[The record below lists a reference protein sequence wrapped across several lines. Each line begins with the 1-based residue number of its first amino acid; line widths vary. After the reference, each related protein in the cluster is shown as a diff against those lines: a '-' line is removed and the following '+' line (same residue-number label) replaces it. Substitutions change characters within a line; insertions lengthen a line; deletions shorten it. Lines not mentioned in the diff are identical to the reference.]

1 MALESNPELRFALP
15 FVRTPLNL
23 NKYTFERVP
32 GLNAFVKESREAFTN
47 AAKPDATAAH
57 RLARDKHLA
66 RLATGSMVAT
76 WAYNLA
82 ENHMITGSGP
92 VGTQAKQARNVLRA
106 AEIQENSIVV
116 KDDQGKTHYYQ
127 ISRFDGFGT
136 IMGLV
141 TDLHA
146 FSKDVDEDTWEQAS
160 LALSIAISRQLLSK
174 TWATNARQ
182 VFDGV
187 LAPESN
193 NGQYWKNLFGS
204 VVPRL
209 VVDMGNFI
217 DPTVLET
224 RTYFDQILK
233 GLPKKSG
240 EQKLDIMAEPINRD
254 ASIYGFLSPIK
265 HKVKTDDP
273 LKLELVKIGLPLNT
287 VDNVIHV
294 GGISH
299 RLTPRQENF
308 IKRNIIFDTKNP
320 ISGLSF
326 RQTME
331 HIISG
336 KKIPR
341 FGVVPYEK
349 DFDSSKMTF
358 HQKGEMWQEQYN
370 AFKDLVMG
378 SLKLRN
384 EFPGLVDSIKRKQA
398 EKLLRETGQTESPT
412 GGFNLLPR

>member
-1 MALESNPELRFALP
+1 M
-15 FVRTPLNL
+15 
-23 NKYTFERVP
+23 NKYTFERIP
-32 GLNAFVKESREAFTN
+32 GLNGFVKESREAFTN

-82 ENHMITGSGP
+82 ENYMVADAVKITGSGH
-92 VGTQAKQARNVLRA
+92 VGSQAKQARDVLRA
-106 AEIQENSIVV
+106 ANIQENSIVV

-224 RTYFDQILK
+224 RTYFDQIRK

-240 EQKLDIMAEPINRD
+240 EQKLDIMAEPINKD

-308 IKRNIIFDTKNP
+308 IKRNIINETKDP
-320 ISGLSF
+320 VSGLSF

-341 FGVVPYEK
+341 IGILPYEK
-349 DFDSSKMTF
+349 DYDDSKMTF
-358 HQKGEMWQEQYN
+358 HEKGEIWQQNYN
-370 AFKDLVMG
+370 EFKDLVMD

-398 EKLLRETGQTESPT
+398 EKLLRETGETESPT

>member
-1 MALESNPELRFALP
+1 MLL
-15 FVRTPLNL
+15 
-23 NKYTFERVP
+23 
-32 GLNAFVKESREAFTN
+32 
-47 AAKPDATAAH
+47 
-57 RLARDKHLA
+57 
-66 RLATGSMVAT
+66 VADF
-76 WAYNLA
+76 
-82 ENHMITGSGP
+82 HSFM
-92 VGTQAKQARNVLRA
+92 
-106 AEIQENSIVV
+106 
-116 KDDQGKTHYYQ
+116 KD
-127 ISRFDGFGT
+127 
-136 IMGLV
+136 L
-141 TDLHA
+141 
-146 FSKDVDEDTWEQAS
+146 DEDTFEQGT

-182 VFDGV
+182 IFDGV

-209 VVDMGNFI
+209 VNDIGNFI

-224 RTYFDQILK
+224 RTYFDQIKK
-233 GLPKKSG
+233 GLPKKFG
-240 EQKLDIMAEPINRD
+240 EQKLDILADPINKD
-254 ASIYGFLSPIK
+254 ASIYGFLSPVA

-273 LKLELVKIGLPLNT
+273 LRLELVKIGLPLNT
-287 VDNVIHV
+287 VDKVVHV
-294 GGISH
+294 DGISH

-308 IKRNIIFDTKNP
+308 IKRNIIYETKDP

-331 HIISG
+331 HMLSG

-341 FGVVPYEK
+341 LGILPYEE
-349 DFDSSKMTF
+349 DYDGSKQTF
-358 HQKGEMWQEQYN
+358 HQKGEIWQEQYN
-370 AFKDLVMG
+370 AFKDLVMN

-384 EFPGLVDSIKRKQA
+384 EFPGLVASIQRKKE